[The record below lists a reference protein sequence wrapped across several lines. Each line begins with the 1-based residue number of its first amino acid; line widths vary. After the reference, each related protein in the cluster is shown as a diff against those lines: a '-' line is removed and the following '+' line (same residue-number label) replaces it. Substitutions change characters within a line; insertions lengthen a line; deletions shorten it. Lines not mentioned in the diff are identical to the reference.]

1 MDNYMDPV
9 RGVDLAFWYILGISM
24 ICLIGITAVMIYFV
38 VKYRRSKHP
47 NPADIRDNLNL
58 EVVWTVIPTIIA
70 LTMFWVGWKSYI
82 GLRDVPENALEI
94 DVGGQMYSWIFIYP
108 NEKETEGELV
118 VPLGKAVKL
127 NITSWDVLHSF
138 YIPSY
143 RIKVDAV
150 PGMDTYAW
158 FMADKEGEYDILC
171 TEYCGIEHSY
181 MLAKLKIIP
190 EEQYLEWLEQEE

>member
-1 MDNYMDPV
+1 MDPV
-9 RGVDLAFWYILGISM
+9 KGVDLAFWYILSISGI
-24 ICLIGITAVMIYFV
+24 LLVGITVVMIVFA

-58 EVVWTVIPTIIA
+58 EVIWTLIPTVIA
-70 LTMFWVGWKSYI
+70 LTMFYVGWQSYI
-82 GLRDVPENALEI
+82 GLRDVPEDAMEI
-94 DVGGQMYSWIFIYP
+94 EVAGQMYSWIFLYP
-108 NEKETEGELV
+108 NDKEIENELV

-150 PGMDTYAW
+150 PGLTTYVW
-158 FMADKEGEYDILC
+158 FNADKLGEYDIYC
-171 TEYCGIEHSY
+171 TEFCGVDHAY
-181 MLAKLKIIP
+181 MVAKLKIVA
-190 EEQYLEWLEQEE
+190 EDEYKTWLEEEE

>member
-1 MDNYMDPV
+1 MDPV
-9 RGVDLAFWYILGISM
+9 KGVDLAFWYILGISM
-24 ICLIGITAVMIYFV
+24 IFLIGITVVMIYFV

-82 GLRDVPENALEI
+82 GLRDVPEDALEI
-94 DVGGQMYSWIFIYP
+94 DVGGQMYSWIFIYE

-143 RIKVDAV
+143 RLRLMRCL
-150 PGMDTYAW
+150 GWTTYAW
-158 FMADKEGEYDILC
+158 FMADKEGELIFSAPNSV
-171 TEYCGIEHSY
+171 ES
-181 MLAKLKIIP
+181 IIRTCW
-190 EEQYLEWLEQEE
+190 QNSR